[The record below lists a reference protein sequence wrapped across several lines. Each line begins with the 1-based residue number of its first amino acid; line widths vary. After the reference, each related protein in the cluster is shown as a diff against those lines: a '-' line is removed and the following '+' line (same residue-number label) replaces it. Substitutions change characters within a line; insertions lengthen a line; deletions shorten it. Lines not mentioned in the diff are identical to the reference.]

1 MFKRTKAKLKEL
13 WNVDSIIDLFVDAFL
28 LLFDVITSP
37 ILIIVRLIR
46 HFFNEWIRKTI
57 SSIIKW
63 FAHKVLRL

>member
-13 WNVDSIIDLFVDAFL
+13 WHVDSMIDLLVDGFL

-46 HFFNEWIRKTI
+46 HFFNNWIRNTI
-57 SSIIKW
+57 AGSIKW
-63 FAHKVLRL
+63 IVHKIWG